1 MKYLMILF
9 TFELTRNFS
18 EFFRHVNVHSATR
31 CQFEKDGI
39 TTETIKSSSLFGLL
53 DKMLIYFFVLE
64 YILFI
69 FYLMLTKAYVLLRAH
84 LLKDHK
90 FSELCG

>member
-53 DKMLIYFFVLE
+53 GKMLI
-64 YILFI
+64 
-69 FYLMLTKAYVLLRAH
+69 
-84 LLKDHK
+84 
-90 FSELCG
+90 